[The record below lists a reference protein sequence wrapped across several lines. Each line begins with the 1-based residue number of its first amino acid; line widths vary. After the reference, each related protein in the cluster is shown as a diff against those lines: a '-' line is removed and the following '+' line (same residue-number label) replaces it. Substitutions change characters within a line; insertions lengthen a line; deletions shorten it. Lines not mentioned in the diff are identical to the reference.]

1 MDEQINMIVGFPQDI
16 LLVLTIGSI
25 VVAIAAVLYAINV
38 NRKSKKTMDRIN
50 DMLDEAT
57 EGHFQAKDFS
67 EEEISALES
76 RFADFLAAS
85 LATEDQMAQEKNRIK
100 TMISDISHQ
109 TKTPIANLL
118 LYSELLGEDENLSQE
133 GKASVE
139 LIHGQTEKLR
149 FLVDSLV
156 KLSRLENGIVML
168 STQKA
173 SLKEVVDAVVE
184 ELSPKA
190 AAKGLKLCGPVE
202 ECVDLEAHFDP
213 KWTQEAL
220 VNIVDNAI
228 KYTDRGSVEIAFSA
242 TDMFARI
249 DIRDTGIGIREEDYA
264 KIFQRFYRSSD
275 VAQEEGV
282 GIGLYLAREIV
293 TEEGGYIRL
302 KSKVGEGSIFSI
314 FLPIGM
320 QDKE

>member
-25 VVAIAAVLYAINV
+25 VVAIAAVLYAIHV
-38 NRKSKKTMDRIN
+38 NRNAKKTMDRIN
-50 DMLDEAT
+50 GMLDQAV
-57 EGHFQAKDFS
+57 EGTFQVKEFS
-67 EEEISALES
+67 EEEISALENK
-76 RFADFLAAS
+76 FADFLAAS
-85 LATEDQMAQEKNRIK
+85 LATEDQMAQEKDRIK

-184 ELSPKA
+184 ELLPKA
-190 AAKGLKLCGPVE
+190 TAKGLKLCGPGE
-202 ECVDLEAHFDP
+202 GCVDVEAHFDP

-220 VNIVDNAI
+220 INIVDNAI
-228 KYTDRGSVEIAFSA
+228 KYTDSGSVKIGLST

-249 DIRDTGIGIREEDYA
+249 DIQDTGIGIREEDYA
-264 KIFQRFYRSSD
+264 KIFQRFYRSSE

-293 TEEGGYIRL
+293 MEEGGYIRL
-302 KSKVGEGSIFSI
+302 KSKEGEGSTFSV
-314 FLPIGM
+314 FLPVG
-320 QDKE
+320 

>member
-173 SLKEVVDAVVE
+173 SLKEVVDAVIE

-190 AAKGLKLCGPVE
+190 AAKGLKLCGPGE
-202 ECVDLEAHFDP
+202 ECTDLEAHFDP